1 MKHVLTSSSE
11 DTTLFL
17 FLNCSGSRKMLVNW
31 RYTAAYKVMLPF
43 SRVDQASFVAKQ
55 FNGKP
60 NTTVF
65 KTNIIKSD
73 SKHLSVLQ
81 IHIDLQKNLTLRP
94 VLWVG
99 LTTVLCLHQAGH
111 QEV

>member
-1 MKHVLTSSSE
+1 ME
-11 DTTLFL
+11 
-17 FLNCSGSRKMLVNW
+17 
-31 RYTAAYKVMLPF
+31 
-43 SRVDQASFVAKQ
+43 KQ

-65 KTNIIKSD
+65 KTNILKPD
-73 SKHLSVLQ
+73 SKHLGVLH
-81 IHIDLQKNLTLRP
+81 IHTDLQRNVTLRP

-99 LTTVLCLHQAGH
+99 LTVRLCLHQVGH

>member
-1 MKHVLTSSSE
+1 
-11 DTTLFL
+11 
-17 FLNCSGSRKMLVNW
+17 
-31 RYTAAYKVMLPF
+31 MLPF
-43 SRVDQASFVAKQ
+43 SRVDQASFAEKQ

-65 KTNIIKSD
+65 KTNILNSD
-73 SKHLSVLQ
+73 SKHLGVLH
-81 IHIDLQKNLTLRP
+81 IHTDLQKNLTLRP

-99 LTTVLCLHQAGH
+99 LTTVLCLHQAGR